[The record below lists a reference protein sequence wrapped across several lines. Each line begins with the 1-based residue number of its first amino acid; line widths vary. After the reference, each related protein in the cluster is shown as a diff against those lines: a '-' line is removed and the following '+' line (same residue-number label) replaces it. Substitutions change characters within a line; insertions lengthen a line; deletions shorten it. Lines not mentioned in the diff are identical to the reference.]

1 MTKLFLK
8 KNEGSIE
15 NEALKKKFL
24 FLDLYPVP
32 NPKNTFWKGYLSF
45 LGLRKISNFLELQ
58 LAPGTPFKKYIYIFK
73 KAKIVS
79 VTKIA
84 GSFGSL

>member
-1 MTKLFLK
+1 MRPNLTILFETRMTKLFLK

-24 FLDLYPVP
+24 FLDLSPVP

-45 LGLRKISNFLELQ
+45 LGLIFRASIGTWNSLQ
-58 LAPGTPFKKYIYIFK
+58 GYIFK
-73 KAKIVS
+73 KAKIVP
-79 VTKIA
+79 VTK
-84 GSFGSL
+84 

>member
-1 MTKLFLK
+1 
-8 KNEGSIE
+8 
-15 NEALKKKFL
+15 
-24 FLDLYPVP
+24 VP
-32 NPKNTFWKGYLSF
+32 NPNNTFWKGYLSF

-58 LAPGTPFKKYIYIFK
+58 FPPGTLVK
-73 KAKIVS
+73 KAKIVP